1 MKDLISQLTA
11 EGHPP
16 TTGGFVAGAAAI
28 DGIAAAVKQAG
39 GSTDGAKLASIME
52 GFHNLGT
59 ISGLVNFSPQFHTV
73 FGRAYRVLEV
83 TNGKGHF
90 KYLIKSGG
98 LAQL

>member
-1 MKDLISQLTA
+1 MISQLTA

-16 TTGGFVAGAAAI
+16 ATGGFVAGAAAI
-28 DGIAAAVKQAG
+28 DGIVTAIKQSG
-39 GSTDGAKLASIME
+39 GSLDGSKLASAMQH
-52 GFHNLGT
+52 FTNVPT
-59 ISGLVNFSPQFHTV
+59 ISGNVNFTPQLHTV
-73 FGRAYRVLEV
+73 FGREYRVLEV